1 MLIVFQ
7 IIIVGMLFFVSVAV
21 FFLHSLYKLFLLHLI
36 SQHIHQVDCFSV
48 WVSGALQCI
57 GYPGIRLTA
66 YINKQVTGGYLQ
78 NIFHGRLETMHVCS
92 VTQKQGKIHILSLV
106 TQDFLYP
113 VVFWKNSGYN
123 LKLLTICAGILLFA
137 AISPALAFRHTGIV
151 SSCRRTCTAACQKAG
166 RTYCGS

>member
-1 MLIVFQ
+1 MP
-7 IIIVGMLFFVSVAV
+7 FFVSVVV
-21 FFLHSLYKLFLLHLI
+21 FILHPLYKLFFLHLV
-36 SQHIHQVDCFSV
+36 SQHVHQVDCFSV

-57 GYPGIRLTA
+57 GNPGIRLTA
-66 YINKQVTGGYLQ
+66 YINKQVTGGYFQ

-92 VTQKQGKIHILSLV
+92 VTQKQGKIHILGLV

-151 SSCRRTCTAACQKAG
+151 SSCRRTCTAACKKAG
-166 RTYCGS
+166 STYCGS